1 MADKTI
7 SQTQTDWAA
16 HGMIAKMHAQ
26 LERESDPAK
35 RKSLEDAIAEQ
46 RKRIALD

>member
-7 SQTQTDWAA
+7 SQTQAEWAA
-16 HGMIAKMHAQ
+16 HGMLAKMQAQ
-26 LERESDPAK
+26 LDRESDPAK

-46 RKRIALD
+46 HKRMLPD

>member
-7 SQTQTDWAA
+7 AQTQAEWAA
-16 HGMIAKMHAQ
+16 HGTIAKMHAQ
-26 LERESDPAK
+26 LDRESDPEK

-46 RKRIALD
+46 RKRMLPD